1 MLKSIR
7 FSLVL
12 LFLVGFGLS
21 SCIDNESTVEAILIK
36 DKEAIAEY
44 LAENPLEGE
53 KEFIDEFTGVHMFW
67 HKVSESEIK
76 PEIGD
81 TLSVDY
87 VGKLLSNRVFDTSDE
102 QIARDNDVYNENR
115 EYGPLRYRLSNQL
128 QLIEG
133 FESAVSLMEEG
144 DSVTV
149 IFPSIYGYGS
159 AGSQGGPVPIPPNSP
174 IIFGIELLDI
184 KKPTN

>member
-1 MLKSIR
+1 MLKLTR

-12 LFLVGFGLS
+12 LLLAGIGLT

-36 DKEAIAEY
+36 DKEAIEEY

-53 KEFIDEFTGVHMFW
+53 KEFIDEFSGVYMFW
-67 HKVSESEIK
+67 HKVSESEVK
-76 PEIGD
+76 PAIGD

-87 VGKLLSNRVFDTSDE
+87 VGKLLSNRVFDSSVE
-102 QIARDNDVYNENR
+102 QIARDNDVYDANR
-115 EYGPLRYRLSNQL
+115 EYGPLRYRLSQQL

-174 IIFGIELLDI
+174 IIFGIELLDV
-184 KKPTN
+184 KKSNN

>member
-67 HKVSESEIK
+67 HRVSESEIK

-87 VGKLLSNRVFDTSDE
+87 VGKLLSNRVFDTSVE